1 MERGRVVFVAENS
14 TTHFYQLRNVTQIG
28 IEETDTDHVLLAVG
42 ATNKIYHVDDDGQPL
57 CDMDADT
64 FRRVAIE
71 TVPWHKP
78 CKMCAAAPF
87 GGHPRDLEFL
97 P

>member
-1 MERGRVVFVAENS
+1 MAVAPIIVAETS
-14 TTHFYQLRNVTQIG
+14 YIKFYQSRNVTQIG

-42 ATNKIYHVDDDGQPL
+42 TTNKIYHVDDGGKPL
-57 CDMDADT
+57 CDMDAET

-71 TVPWHKP
+71 TVPWHTA
-78 CKMCAAAPF
+78 CKMCAATLF